1 MAKKVIK
8 VSSNPNPTPYDDNPY
23 KQMGK
28 SWRWNP
34 ETGQGE
40 IDDTKAPKRTV
51 KVNSNPVSGRT
62 RIGNLAGGLRGG
74 MAGGM
79 NWQTK

>member
-1 MAKKVIK
+1 MARRVVR

-23 KQMGK
+23 KQIGK
-28 SWRWNP
+28 TWRWNP

-51 KVNSNPVSGRT
+51 KVNSNPVPGKT
-62 RIGNLAGGLRGG
+62 RIGNLAGGGLGG
-74 MAGGM
+74 MFGIK
-79 NWQTK
+79 NR

>member
-1 MAKKVIK
+1 MARRVVR

-23 KQMGK
+23 KQIGK
-28 SWRWNP
+28 TWRWNP

-51 KVNSNPVSGRT
+51 KVNSNPVPGRT
-62 RIGNLAGGLRGG
+62 RIGNLAGGGLGG
-74 MAGGM
+74 MFGVK
-79 NWQTK
+79 NR

>member
-1 MAKKVIK
+1 MARRVVR

-23 KQMGK
+23 KQIGK
-28 SWRWNP
+28 TWRWNP

-51 KVNSNPVSGRT
+51 KVNSNPVPGRT
-62 RIGNLAGGLRGG
+62 RIGNLAGGGMGG
-74 MAGGM
+74 MFGIK
-79 NWQTK
+79 NR